1 MAMRQWPMF
10 SSTEVS
16 CRDGMQEDMVAIHQP
31 VLKSTTRAGLLRWF
45 FWFVS
50 FVWLEKNNQMNQ
62 TDEIEQIDSALP
74 LNLALMYSH
83 VEMRGERP

>member
-1 MAMRQWPMF
+1 
-10 SSTEVS
+10 
-16 CRDGMQEDMVAIHQP
+16 
-31 VLKSTTRAGLLRWF
+31 
-45 FWFVS
+45 
-50 FVWLEKNNQMNQ
+50 LEKNNQMNQ